1 MAGRACGRASAIRV
15 DSADVVTHRD
25 LHHAPAVLAFDDL
38 FFPGIQSKYDL
49 GHSYSRSQSIL
60 AASRWLAP
68 AVVRSRVVAATRSE
82 EHTPEL
88 QSLMG
93 ISYAVFCLKKQK
105 HSSLH

>member
-60 AASRWLAP
+60 AARRWLAP
-68 AVVRSRVVAATRSE
+68 AVVRSRVVAATTLHVSRRIAR
-82 EHTPEL
+82 
-88 QSLMG
+88 QSRHRAEIG
-93 ISYAVFCLKKQK
+93 RAHV
-105 HSSLH
+105 

>member
-68 AVVRSRVVAATRSE
+68 AVVRSRVVAAT
-82 EHTPEL
+82 T
-88 QSLMG
+88 
-93 ISYAVFCLKKQK
+93 
-105 HSSLH
+105 LHFSRRIEIGRASCRERVWQYV